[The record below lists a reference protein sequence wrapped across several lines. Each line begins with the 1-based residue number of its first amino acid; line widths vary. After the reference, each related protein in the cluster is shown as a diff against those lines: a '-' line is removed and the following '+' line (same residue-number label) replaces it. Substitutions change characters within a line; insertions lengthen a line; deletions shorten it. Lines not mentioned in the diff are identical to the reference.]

1 MGVHIGLSIS
11 KPSVSSNSSSVSSI
25 CFNAV
30 NVGESNGLAQ
40 HSQNDSSCAWGWV
53 HGELEERDLT
63 QPVTSR
69 SFRSFISL
77 LVINGSVSF
86 LMEGNREEM
95 VSCLHLSGICL
106 KGRSRSLEIGQGC
119 VFPGMRNWLG

>member
-11 KPSVSSNSSSVSSI
+11 KASMSSNSSVSSI
-25 CFNAV
+25 FIFFNAV
-30 NVGESNGLAQ
+30 NRGGNNGLAQ
-40 HSQNDSSCAWGWV
+40 HSQSDSSCAWDWARG
-53 HGELEERDLT
+53 EERDLT

-77 LVINGSVSF
+77 LVINSSVSF

-106 KGRSRSLEIGQGC
+106 KGCSCSLEIGQGC
-119 VFPGMRNWLG
+119 VFPGMRSCSG